1 MLMKQTGIER
11 VCIKETYSAPSEPTP
26 LSSLGSKQ
34 EAPYPSFLSLSLPS
48 APPLPTSSLWQTCKL
63 CPLTETTAPAGL
75 LLPPRLLPPCSA
87 CSPLPSLSVFNQF
100 FLKGIV
106 LT

>member
-11 VCIKETYSAPSEPTP
+11 VCIKETCSAPSEPTP

-34 EAPYPSFLSLSLPS
+34 EAPHLSLSLPS
-48 APPLPTSSLWQTCKL
+48 LPTSSLWQTCKL

-75 LLPPRLLPPCSA
+75 LLPPPLLPPCSA